1 MNTLRFPTVLLMT
14 GKMSIPSNPALNPDA
29 LRQASPAFGRRLA
42 SRWACHLYLNVGLDL
57 YYVHAYSHC
66 HY

>member
-29 LRQASPAFGRRLA
+29 LQQASPAFGRRLA
-42 SRWACHLYLNVGLDL
+42 SRWASQQEN
-57 YYVHAYSHC
+57 HAHSHS
-66 HY
+66 YN